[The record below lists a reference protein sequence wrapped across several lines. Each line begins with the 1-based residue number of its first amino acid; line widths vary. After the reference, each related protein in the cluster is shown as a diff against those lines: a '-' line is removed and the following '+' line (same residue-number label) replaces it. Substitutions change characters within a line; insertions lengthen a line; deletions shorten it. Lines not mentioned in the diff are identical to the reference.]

1 MLGLKLR
8 HEFQGRRLKGT
19 AIELSNDA
27 NTGATQLPARDFLEI
42 TYPTH
47 DLLKAIESVGP
58 DQGRPVVVMGERG
71 LGKSHLMAALFHAV
85 NDSASTAA
93 WLKSWSGTLGDPHI
107 GSINLR
113 HGMLVVGESLHRQRY
128 KFLWDLLFERHPH
141 GAYIRGKWEG
151 TGQAKTDIPSDQLIL
166 ELLRHTPTMLLL
178 DEFQTWYDGL
188 TNTRQY
194 PWKNWAF
201 NFIQILSEIAKEHP
215 DLLVLVV
222 SVRNGDTDAYQQI
235 HRVNPVQVDFKAGGS
250 PERIQQDRRRML
262 LHRLFENRLQ
272 VARESIEGLL
282 VGHVSEYFRLL
293 GTPTA
298 EQDRKRREFVE
309 AWPFAPHL
317 LQLLEDQVL
326 IATDAQETRDLIR
339 ILANLFKSR
348 GEATPILTSA
358 DFRLDDDA
366 SGIGALLDSVANQQ
380 HRTLREKALRNL
392 TSVVEAVPDHAAKAP
407 HLQQIVGA
415 LWLRSI
421 AVGNTAGAEPAVLQM
436 DITQNT
442 PVDDNGF
449 QVELATIVENS
460 FNIHQEGSRL
470 VFKEEDNPQAKV
482 MASARNDK
490 LFTDGSDL
498 AQLAKE
504 VRYVIGGSEEV
515 AKTFRVIALPRTWLR
530 EPWAGLDESEHPDRW
545 DERLPI
551 LVLPEE
557 PDRLNERLGRWLKE
571 HLQKRRNTV
580 RFLLPRTGASNAFY
594 DRDLLILA
602 RAEMKAQEWGAQS
615 AEYRRLQTKYQNEL
629 RDILRKRFDRFA
641 LLHRWNFTDPTKCEF
656 HVETLR
662 ELGSKI
668 PEAIEQA
675 LLNDLFVPEDF
686 EELVLEAATDNA
698 SVGKLLR
705 ELQEPRPSGQDCIP
719 WLGETAMK
727 ERIVRMCARGKV
739 AINLRGMEY
748 LQAQAG
754 EDEDTAWK
762 RLRPKL
768 AFTGR
773 QLDEVFLLQPSAV
786 PYTGGTMP
794 APPPEHS
801 GGGGLLGGGGSPAAT
816 PPGNGGATSTGPTS
830 PSPQAGGS
838 IFGGSIA
845 GGSRSTLSN
854 PATSPLNLIGK
865 LEGWGIGPAT
875 PVKEVTLKVSAA
887 TGAQLKE
894 LLKKLPDGMTFE
906 LSLDK
911 EDG

>member
-1 MLGLKLR
+1 MNARANAKTR
-8 HEFQGRRLKGT
+8 IQGRRLKGT
-19 AIELSNDA
+19 AIELSNEA
-27 NTGATQLPARDFLEI
+27 NTGATQVSAQDFLEI

-47 DLLKAIESVGP
+47 DLLKGIEAVGP
-58 DQGRPVVVMGERG
+58 NQGRPVVTIGERG
-71 LGKSHLMAALFHAV
+71 LGKSHLLAALYHAV
-85 NDSASTAA
+85 NDSVATGA
-93 WLKSWSGTLGDPHI
+93 WLKTWSTTLGDPHI
-107 GSINLR
+107 ESIQLR
-113 HGMLVVGESLHRQRY
+113 DSMLVIGESLHRQRY
-128 KFLWDLLFERHPH
+128 RFLWDPLFERHPH
-141 GAYIRGKWEG
+141 GTYIKGKWEG
-151 TGQAKTDIPSDQLIL
+151 MGSAKTDIPSDQLIL

-188 TNTRQY
+188 TNSKQY

-215 DLLVLVV
+215 EMLVLVV

-235 HRVNPVQVDFKAGGS
+235 HRVNPVQIDFKAGGS
-250 PERIQQDRRRML
+250 PERIQHDRRRML
-262 LHRLFENRLQ
+262 LHRLFDNRLQ
-272 VARESIEGLL
+272 IASASIESILAN
-282 VGHVSEYFRLL
+282 HISEYFRLL
-293 GTPTA
+293 DTPAA
-298 EQDRKRREFVE
+298 EEDRKSREFTE
-309 AWPFAPHL
+309 SWPFAPHL

-348 GEATPILTSA
+348 GENTEILTSS
-358 DFRLDDDA
+358 DFRLDDEA

-380 HRTLREKALRNL
+380 HRTLRERALRNV
-392 TSVVEAVPDHAAKAP
+392 TSVTEAVRDHASKAP
-407 HLQQIVGA
+407 HLQEIMGA

-421 AVGNTAGAEPAVLQM
+421 AVGNLAGAEPATLQI
-436 DITQNT
+436 DVTRGDA
-442 PVDDNGF
+442 VDDNAF
-449 QVELATIVENS
+449 EVQLATIVENS
-460 FNIHQEGSRL
+460 FNIHQDGVRL
-470 VFKEEDNPQAKV
+470 VFKEEENPQAKV

-515 AKTFRVIALPRTWLR
+515 AKTFRVITLPRSWLND
-530 EPWAGLDESEHPDRW
+530 PWTGIDESEQPEKW
-545 DERLPI
+545 DDRLPI

-557 PDRLNERLGRWLKE
+557 LDHLNERLGKWLKD

-580 RFLLPRTGASNAFY
+580 RFLLPRAGTSNAYF

-602 RAEMKAQEWGAQS
+602 RAEMKAQEWGVQNS
-615 AEYRRLQTKYQNEL
+615 EYRKLQSKYQNEL
-629 RDILRKRFDRFA
+629 RDILKKRFDRFA
-641 LLHRWNFTDPTKCEF
+641 ILHRWNFAEPFKCEF
-656 HVETLR
+656 HLETLR
-662 ELGSKI
+662 EQGVKI
-668 PEAIEQA
+668 PQAIEQA
-675 LLNDLFVPEDF
+675 LVNDLFVPEDF
-686 EELVLEAATDNA
+686 EDLVMQAADDNA

-705 ELQEPRPSGQDCIP
+705 ELQEPRPAEQDCIP

-727 ERIVRMCARGKV
+727 ERILRMCARGKV

-754 EDEDTAWK
+754 EDEDAAWK

-768 AFTGR
+768 AYTGR
-773 QLDEVFLLQPSAV
+773 QLNEVSLLQPSAV
-786 PYTGGTMP
+786 PSTGGTTP
-794 APPPEHS
+794 LAAPPSEP
-801 GGGGLLGGGGSPAAT
+801 GGGSGPAPT
-816 PPGNGGATSTGPTS
+816 PPAGGDDTTTGLTS
-830 PSPQAGGS
+830 PPAQPGDG
-838 IFGGSIA
+838 IFGGGA
-845 GGSRSTLSN
+845 EGGSRTTLSN

-887 TGAQLKE
+887 TGAQIKE

-911 EDG
+911 EDS